1 MNYKPRGNQLLQ
13 FDLVTHSL
21 KPSVSEED
29 EISVAL
35 ISEVRQF
42 SGLFSA
48 GLGVQVENLEA
59 LRQFLEV
66 RLAADPSQVGG
77 VHASGW
83 RCSCLRLEVFMPP
96 VLPHFSPPSD
106 AMAAVPLD
114 PARLGSTGP
123 SSLVMR
129 TGMLVPAVLGL

>member
-1 MNYKPRGNQLLQ
+1 MDRSELRTQGESTPAVGLRHPQP
-13 FDLVTHSL
+13 SL
-21 KPSVSEED
+21 SEED

-77 VHASGW
+77 VHAS
-83 RCSCLRLEVFMPP
+83 RVAPFL
-96 VLPHFSPPSD
+96 
-106 AMAAVPLD
+106 
-114 PARLGSTGP
+114 ST
-123 SSLVMR
+123 R
-129 TGMLVPAVLGL
+129 